1 MSLNV
6 LFIDD
11 DPRSLDDFRRLAPG
25 GGGELV
31 PAFAANWPEAD
42 RLMQETPFDVV
53 VAAGND
59 ADGEGPAALARIGGS
74 RPGLRRLYVS
84 SDRDSPATEIADQYL
99 WRPFDSERLRVAIL
113 ATHHLGSRVASHRL
127 AELTRGGMRLPSLP
141 DVYLRMQEEIR
152 SPDPSMDRIG
162 QLVAADPAV
171 SIKVLQIVNSA
182 LYGLRSEVGDISQ
195 ATRLLGMNT
204 VSSLVLAAGVFR
216 QAEGLGRRL
225 VEGLWQE
232 SLRVSTLARLIAQE
246 WGYPRTVVE
255 TTQLA
260 GLLHD
265 VGDIVFYQNWPDE
278 FLQVDMANRL
288 DDEQTRFG
296 ASHADVGGYLVA
308 TWGLPS
314 AVVGAV
320 ANHHDPAFERMSVP
334 GPTVAVHVARGLVTA
349 GMDPNRAELDRPYL
363 EAVGWADA
371 LARFAALGTP

>member
-11 DPRSLDDFRRLAPG
+11 DLRSLDDFRRLAPG

-31 PAFAANWPEAD
+31 PAFAASWPEAD
-42 RLMQETPFDVV
+42 RLMDETPFDVV
-53 VAAGND
+53 VAAGNA
-59 ADGEGPAALARIGGS
+59 ADGEGPKALARIGGS

-84 SDRDSPATEIADQYL
+84 SDRDSERTGIADQYL

-113 ATHHLGSRVASHRL
+113 ATRHLGGRVAFHRL
-127 AELTRGGMRLPSLP
+127 AELTRGGMKLPSLP
-141 DVYLRMQEEIR
+141 DIYVRLQEEIR
-152 SPDPSMDRIG
+152 SPDPSMERIG
-162 QLVAADPAV
+162 QLVATDPAV

-182 LYGLRSEVGDISQ
+182 LYGLRNEVGDISQ

-232 SLRVSTLARLIAQE
+232 SLRVSTLARLIAVE
-246 WGYPRTVVE
+246 CGFPRQVVE

-265 VGDIVFYQNWPDE
+265 VGDIVLYQNWPDE
-278 FLQVDMANRL
+278 FLQVDMADRL
-288 DDEQTRFG
+288 PDERSRFG
-296 ASHADVGGYLVA
+296 ATHADVGAYLVA

-314 AVVGAV
+314 AVVGTV
-320 ANHHDPAFERMSVP
+320 ANHHDPSFEGTSVP
-334 GPTVAVHVARGLVTA
+334 GPTVAVHVARGLVTS
-349 GMDPNRAELDRPYL
+349 GMDPVRADLDRSHL
-363 EAVGWADA
+363 DAVGWAGA
-371 LARFAALGTP
+371 LSRFAALGTP